1 MAKEQNTIE
10 PKNSTEWRNWLEEH
24 HDSGQLVW
32 VICSKK
38 NADEPT
44 MTHDEGV
51 DVALCFGWIDGTAKS
66 LDADRYI
73 QSFTRRKPKSVWSKI
88 SKAKV
93 ASLIKAGLMTKAG
106 FDVIEVAKNNGYW
119 SILDDVEELIIPK
132 DLEERFA
139 ENPSAKAYFD
149 ILSRSDKK
157 RVLQWLVLA
166 QRPETRLNRIEEI
179 ITAAGEGRKPKP
191 IVS

>member
-10 PKNSTEWRNWLEEH
+10 PKSSSEWRSWLEEH
-24 HDSGQLVW
+24 HDSGLLTW
-32 VICSKK
+32 VVCSKK
-38 NADEPT
+38 NSASPT
-44 MTHDEGV
+44 MTHDEAV

-93 ASLIKAGLMTKAG
+93 ANLSKAGLMTKAG
-106 FDVIEVAKNNGYW
+106 FDVIDIAKNNGYW
-119 SILDDVEELIIPK
+119 SILDEVEELIVPK
-132 DLEERFA
+132 DLEGRFA
-139 ENPSAKAYFD
+139 KNTSAKAYFEA
-149 ILSRSDKK
+149 LSRSDKK

-166 QRPETRLNRIEEI
+166 QRPETRLSRLDEV
-179 ITAAGEGRKPKP
+179 ITATGEGRKPKP
-191 IVS
+191 LMS